1 MKNLSLRIIILPI
14 SEIADFS
21 GCGVGCSKN
30 VRDHVPVEAVERFVS
45 VKLNQTTLSKVTL
58 N

>member
-1 MKNLSLRIIILPI
+1 MIILPI